1 VWCLRFW
8 PSSAMSNLRNR
19 VRRWSAWSHG
29 QWGLMAGKGQ
39 DAALPVTGPVMKWAT
54 KVHASFAD
62 CPAIACGTK
71 LNFDDSQFDRSNVPS
86 V

>member
-1 VWCLRFW
+1 
-8 PSSAMSNLRNR
+8 
-19 VRRWSAWSHG
+19 
-29 QWGLMAGKGQ
+29 MAGKGQ

-54 KVHASFAD
+54 KVYASFAD